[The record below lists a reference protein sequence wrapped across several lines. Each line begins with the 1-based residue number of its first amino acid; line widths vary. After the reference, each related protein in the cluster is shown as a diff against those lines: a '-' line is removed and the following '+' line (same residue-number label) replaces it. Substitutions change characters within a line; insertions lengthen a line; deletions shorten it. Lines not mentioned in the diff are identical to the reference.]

1 MQSIIH
7 TTLDISNPCS
17 GAILEVIRV
26 WMNIGNAIHL
36 WMAEENASYVF
47 NGLIFFT
54 RFTRNFTRNM
64 VNIKNV
70 NNELLG
76 KTFYRN

>member
-1 MQSIIH
+1 
-7 TTLDISNPCS
+7 
-17 GAILEVIRV
+17 
-26 WMNIGNAIHL
+26 MNIGNAIHL